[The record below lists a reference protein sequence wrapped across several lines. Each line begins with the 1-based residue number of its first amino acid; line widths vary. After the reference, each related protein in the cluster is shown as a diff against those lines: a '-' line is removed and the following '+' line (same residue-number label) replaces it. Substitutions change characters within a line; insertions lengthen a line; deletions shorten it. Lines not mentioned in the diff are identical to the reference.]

1 MGMKLARR
9 FTYLGTWGYTGKR
22 KTACIEKRK
31 VIEPGKHGVGKLI
44 SPMTSV

>member
-1 MGMKLARR
+1 MKPARR
-9 FTYLGTWGYTGKR
+9 FTYLGTWGYIDKR
-22 KTACIEKRK
+22 KAACREKRK